1 MAELAT
7 IARPYAEAAFGLA
20 RDERALPA
28 WSEMLRFASTIVTDP
43 RVTKA
48 LDNPR
53 LDNAAKESLLL
64 SIGGDRFG
72 AQARNFIHV
81 LVEGE
86 RVSLLPQIAEMF
98 ETLKNDA
105 EATATATIESAMELT
120 EVQVAELK
128 AALEKRFGRKIE
140 TTVTVNPDLIG
151 GARVTV
157 GDAVL
162 DGSVQAK
169 LAAMHRR
176 ELQRIGPI
184 LNAFF
189 AELSRPPRDDER

>member
-7 IARPYAEAAFGLA
+7 IARPYAEAAFELA
-20 RDERALPA
+20 RDEQALPA
-28 WSEMLRFASTIVTDP
+28 WSEMLHFAATIVGDV
-43 RVTKA
+43 RVAEA

-64 SIGGDRFG
+64 SIGGDRLD

-86 RVSLLPQIAEMF
+86 RVMLLPQIAAMF
-98 ETLKNDA
+98 ETLKNEA
-105 EATATATIESAMELT
+105 EATAKATIESAYELT
-120 EVQVAELK
+120 EEQVAELRS
-128 AALEKRFGRKIE
+128 ALEKRFGKKIE
-140 TTVTVNPDLIG
+140 TTVTVNPELIG

-169 LAAMHRR
+169 LASMHAQLR
-176 ELQRIGPI
+176 
-184 LNAFF
+184 A
-189 AELSRPPRDDER
+189 

>member
-7 IARPYAEAAFGLA
+7 IARPYAEAAFELA
-20 RDERALPA
+20 RDEQALPA
-28 WSEMLRFASTIVTDP
+28 WSQMLRFAATIIGDE
-43 RVTKA
+43 RVAAA

-53 LDNAAKESLLL
+53 LDAAAKESLLL
-64 SIGGDRFG
+64 SIGGDRFD

-86 RVSLLPQIAEMF
+86 RVTLLPQIAAMF
-98 ETLKNDA
+98 DTLKNEA
-105 EATATATIESAMELT
+105 EATARATIESAFALT
-120 EVQVAELK
+120 DAQLAELQG
-128 AALEKRFGRKIE
+128 ALEKRFGEKME
-140 TTVTVNPDLIG
+140 TTVIVNPDLIG

-169 LAAMHRR
+169 LAAMHAQLR
-176 ELQRIGPI
+176 
-184 LNAFF
+184 A
-189 AELSRPPRDDER
+189 

>member
-20 RDERALPA
+20 RDENALPA
-28 WSEMLRFASTIVTDP
+28 WSEMLRFAATIVADP
-43 RVTKA
+43 RVATA

-53 LDNAAKESLLL
+53 LDAAAKESLLL
-64 SIGGDRFG
+64 SIAGDRFTG
-72 AQARNFIHV
+72 EARNFIRV

-86 RVSLLPQIAEMF
+86 RVMLLPQIAAMF

-105 EATATATIESAMELT
+105 EATAKATIESAFELSQA
-120 EVQVAELK
+120 QVDELRQV
-128 AALEKRFGRKIE
+128 LERRFGKKIE
-140 TTVTVNPDLIG
+140 TTVTINPELIG

-169 LAAMHRR
+169 LAAMHAQLR
-176 ELQRIGPI
+176 
-184 LNAFF
+184 A
-189 AELSRPPRDDER
+189 